1 MEPDWRVDLMRDCHA
16 ADSGANRNATTLTT
30 GSDSPFPATC
40 QVQPHRQGM
49 RDSLTRIKN

>member
-1 MEPDWRVDLMRDCHA
+1 MRDCHA